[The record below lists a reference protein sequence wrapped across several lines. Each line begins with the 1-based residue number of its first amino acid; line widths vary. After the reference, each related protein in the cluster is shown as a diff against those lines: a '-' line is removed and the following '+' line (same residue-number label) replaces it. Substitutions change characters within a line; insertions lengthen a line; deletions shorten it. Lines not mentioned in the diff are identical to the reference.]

1 MGVEFDALVKQGT
14 WTLVPYNPAFHLVG
28 GKWVYKVKQRADGT
42 MDRFKARLV
51 AKGYNQIHGI
61 DYTETVSPVVKPTT
75 VRVVLA
81 IAVHFGWPIRQM
93 DVHNAFLHGV
103 LDEEVYMSQPLGFV
117 NPTKPTHVCRM
128 HKAIYGLKQV
138 PRPWFLQLTQYLLG
152 LGFHSSSA
160 DPSLYSHYQNGCV
173 TMLLIYVDDMI
184 VTSNNPSTLTSL
196 MNDLNRFFAI
206 KDLGPLYYF

>member
-1 MGVEFDALVKQGT
+1 
-14 WTLVPYNPAFHLVG
+14 
-28 GKWVYKVKQRADGT
+28 
-42 MDRFKARLV
+42 
-51 AKGYNQIHGI
+51 
-61 DYTETVSPVVKPTT
+61 
-75 VRVVLA
+75 
-81 IAVHFGWPIRQM
+81 M

-128 HKAIYGLKQV
+128 HKAIYGLKQA
-138 PRPWFLQLTQYLLG
+138 PRPWFLRLTQYLLG

-160 DPSLYSHYQNGCV
+160 DPSLYSRYQNGCV